1 MLNSMEKRT
10 GVLLLIFSLI
20 IFLVAGIF
28 WMLYD
33 PDALIAFHMPN
44 GHVIFYKR
52 GLNESILFHSLALA
66 LFALPMLA
74 LAIILLSGYGGK
86 IWKWLKY
93 GRQPEENHKEEKND

>member
-66 LFALPMLA
+66 LFAFCCRGMGA
-74 LAIILLSGYGGK
+74 KSGNGLNTEGSRK
-86 IWKWLKY
+86 RTIRRK
-93 GRQPEENHKEEKND
+93 KND